1 MEASSREIYLDNN
14 ATTRPIPEV
23 VERVVEL
30 MTFRYGNPSSVHQR
44 GVRGRKELSRAR
56 ERVASLVGASEEQ
69 IIFTSGG
76 TEANNLALNRVA
88 MMDSGHLVTTETEHS
103 SVLNKAGILEK
114 QGARVTYLQVDGT
127 GMVSPQ
133 ALEAALSGPAD
144 LVSIHWVNNETGV
157 VQPIGELGE
166 VCRGNRVTFHVDAAQ
181 AVGKLPIDFGGLPV
195 DILTF
200 SAHKIHGPQGVGA
213 VCFKNIKHVVP
224 IVFGGDQERVMRPG
238 TENLPGIA
246 GFGEAAAVRR
256 RDFADAVGHMEKL
269 RDVFERRIMN
279 AFPDLSLNADPSHR
293 VCNTSNIR
301 FPGIDGM
308 ALMAQ
313 LDRDGVICSQTS
325 ACKSQRP
332 EPSHVLLAMGLSEEE
347 AFASVRFS
355 FSALNTGDEAE
366 TAADRVADS
375 YRKLLAFG
383 SPEV

>member
-1 MEASSREIYLDNN
+1 MEISSKEVYLDNN

-30 MTFRYGNPSSVHQR
+30 MTSQYGNPSSVHQR
-44 GVRGRKELSRAR
+44 GMRTREVLLRAR

-69 IIFTSGG
+69 VVFTSGG
-76 TEANNLALNRVA
+76 TEANNLALNKVA
-88 MMDSGHLVTTETEHS
+88 ITNAGHFITTETEHS
-103 SVLNKAGILEK
+103 SVLNKAEVLEK
-114 QGARVTYLQVDGT
+114 QGSKVTYLRVDGT
-127 GMVSPQ
+127 GRINPQ
-133 ALEAALSGPAD
+133 VLESLISD
-144 LVSIHWVNNETGV
+144 QVELVSIHWVNNETGAI
-157 VQPIGELGE
+157 QPIKELGE
-166 VCRGNRVTFHVDAAQ
+166 ICRDNRITFHVDAAQ
-181 AVGKLPIDFGGLPV
+181 AVGKVPIDFRDLPI

-213 VCFKNIKHVVP
+213 LCFKNIEDVAPVL
-224 IVFGGDQERVMRPG
+224 FGGDQERVIRPG

-246 GFGEAAAVRR
+246 GFGEAAAIRQ
-256 RDFADAVGHMEKL
+256 RDFSNVIKHMKSL
-269 RDVFERRIMN
+269 RNIFERRLMD
-279 AFPDLSLNADPSHR
+279 AFPGLSVNGDPSHR

-301 FPGIDGM
+301 FPGVDGM

-355 FSALNTGDEAE
+355 FSVLNTSDEIE
-366 TAADRVADS
+366 VAADRVADS
-375 YRKLLAFG
+375 YERLLAFIR
-383 SPEV
+383 SEV